1 MRDARRPLDLQV
13 DRRPRGPH
21 DAHARDRVHP
31 LAAAPALKLR
41 RRRTADR
48 RRRGAPP
55 AARAVVPSA
64 SSFPP
69 PPSSSFVFVF
79 AGCLVTDNTTV
90 GVLACG
96 PAVPPPSSAFFFS
109 DAGQPRDRGP
119 RGRGRARP
127 RARPRARRRDRA
139 LGYPLRGRPLL
150 QRGAA
155 GVARERVGAR
165 AARARPRAAQGRT
178 LVLLGVVWGSVGS
191 ALPRGGGA
199 RSRGGRRPSPR
210 VRSSP
215 LSVVPGRALREARDP
230 RASPVVGFDLRQ
242 LDVQVRRHAVSDVSR
257 RVTPRRRGW
266 CPQRGPGAVVVRR
279 ATRALRWS
287 CMLFARASLCVPARR
302 RGDIS
307 IDMHEVCVYQYISG
321 GDVAN

>member
-1 MRDARRPLDLQV
+1 MTRARAIEFIRSQQLQLFDGGALPTDDAEARRQ
-13 DRRPRGPH
+13 PR
-21 DAHARDRVHP
+21 
-31 LAAAPALKLR
+31 ALSFRLLLLLLLLLLLR
-41 RRRTADR
+41 
-48 RRRGAPP
+48 
-55 AARAVVPSA
+55 
-64 SSFPP
+64 
-69 PPSSSFVFVF
+69 SSSSSPGV
-79 AGCLVTDNTTV
+79 VTDTTV

-96 PAVPPPSSAFFFS
+96 PAVPPPSSAFVFS

-155 GVARERVGAR
+155 GVARGRVGAR
-165 AARARPRAAQGRT
+165 AARARPRAAQGRPS
-178 LVLLGVVWGSVGS
+178 VLLGVVWGSVGS
-191 ALPRGGGA
+191 ALPRRGGGA
-199 RSRGGRRPSPR
+199 RSRGGRWPSRR

-257 RVTPRRRGW
+257 RVTPRRRGS
-266 CPQRGPGAVVVRR
+266 CPQGGQGWPSCAARLARCAGHALCSRVVVR
-279 ATRALRWS
+279 AG
-287 CMLFARASLCVPARR
+287 PAPRIHIYR
-302 RGDIS
+302 
-307 IDMHEVCVYQYISG
+307 YT
-321 GDVAN
+321 